1 MRPPEEPPRTTPRSA
16 PLEIQVSYRLGAPL
30 IYVAGELDHDTAGR
44 LRAAIDEELADRPE
58 ALLLECSGLAYV
70 DSGGLSL
77 LFETARRFADGG
89 WLGIVAPNENVRRL
103 IDLTGL
109 TERDTVRVIDD
120 LKEASAALA
129 GPSV

>member
-1 MRPPEEPPRTTPRSA
+1 
-16 PLEIQVSYRLGAPL
+16 LGAPL
-30 IYVAGELDHDTAGR
+30 IYVAGELDHDTADR
-44 LRAAIDEELADRPE
+44 LRIALDEELANRPE

-109 TERDTVRVIDD
+109 TERDTVRVVDD
-120 LKEASAALA
+120 LKEASAALVRP
-129 GPSV
+129 GG